1 MKIGKRL
8 PAILRAAAKDYD
20 FILTILTIGLVA
32 VIGILFV
39 GGTIYT
45 FFAAEID
52 PRWTQT
58 AMYPQYVESMNSY
71 LFPLLVALVLVLG
84 LCVPRRLF
92 TRKALLAVSVGM
104 FVVTLALTLT
114 VDLRAAWV
122 FLLGAAAGLQLAVVA
137 MTATRSRRLN
147 YLQEGFL
154 VRMGSALLH
163 LGFIVLIAAF
173 VIGVALSTQLIIFWV
188 ATALIMVGMVMSM
201 YSSELSSLRRA
212 SRREVAQ
219 LEEEA

>member
-1 MKIGKRL
+1 ML
-8 PAILRAAAKDYD
+8 SAAAKDYD
-20 FILTILTIGLVA
+20 FILTILTIALVA
-32 VIGILFV
+32 LIGILFV

-52 PRWTQT
+52 PQWTQT
-58 AMYPQYVESMNSY
+58 AMYAQYVESMNSY

-84 LCVPRRLF
+84 LCIPRRLF
-92 TRKALLAVSVGM
+92 TRRALLVVSVGM

-173 VIGVALSTQLIIFWV
+173 VIGVALSMQLIIFWV
-188 ATALIMVGMVMSM
+188 ATALIMVGMVVSV
-201 YSSELSSLRRA
+201 YSSELSSLRRT

-219 LEEEA
+219 VEEEA